1 MAKRIYTRRGD
12 DGTTGLI
19 SSARV
24 YKDDP
29 RVDAYGT
36 VDELNAHLGVASV
49 QIRLCGDFTSEDS
62 EYWERI
68 IHDIQHT
75 LFEIGE
81 ELAVEQANPQKW
93 EEKRQAQ
100 IKNLEALIDGL
111 EAVTPPLYNFILPG
125 GSSVGAQLHVAR
137 TVCRRAERRVISM
150 AKSQPGFPESA
161 PMHTIAYL
169 NRLSDFLFVFARYL
183 NNELNQNE
191 VKHK

>member
-93 EEKRQAQ
+93 AEKRQAQ

-111 EAVTPPLYNFILPG
+111 EAVTPPLYNFILDRKSTRLN
-125 GSSVGAQLHVAR
+125 SSHVKN
-137 TVCRRAERRVISM
+137 S
-150 AKSQPGFPESA
+150 
-161 PMHTIAYL
+161 
-169 NRLSDFLFVFARYL
+169 
-183 NNELNQNE
+183 
-191 VKHK
+191 